1 MKFRNLKKWKNVAE
15 TELLLYCAQ
24 LIEELLFDF
33 SLDTYK
39 PSAMNTSLLCI
50 EALNTIIDIEK
61 GVIDKNNLEYIVS
74 ELISNLRRDFVVKS
88 LVSTDIEQI
97 IKIISNK
104 DTKMNSKKITLELLL
119 SEIRLPK
126 YKSENEKLLSLAL
139 KNNRGKN
146 EVRGLIRS
154 YVTTLKNYGYSSKY
168 LMDKSLDYFYY
179 GSDNEILGNEN
190 IDDFISIFGS
200 EGIEYFSI
208 IKASKLFSEISDS
221 CEKLD
226 ILVDVEDEQYLRA
239 VKEGNLKPKSADQV
253 YVIVEKIK
261 AKDKFSARE
270 RSEERIELISTLLT
284 LYHHKEHPQWDH
296 ECLVV
301 EKESG
306 LCSKVGSPINPM
318 HRCIDLKPEKA
329 SKRLNAM
336 INSFSLNNTSFR
348 KFSRSS
354 ELHSLALNSDSKENQ
369 IINLWIAL
377 ESLIPDSSEKSKI
390 ANLSDCI
397 MPFLNIAYLDRI
409 FKRFIADIHNWRK
422 GALNKHLKGI
432 PGGSIQVKLSKLL
445 VLDEYKDKK
454 DVLLGDFGDFV
465 LLRNRA
471 FYLGTLLK
479 NGKSM
484 TKMLTAHDER
494 VRWQI
499 RRIYR
504 TRNKIVH
511 TGVTPSYTDI
521 LIENLH
527 DYLDV
532 IMSTLV
538 NIASEGIQI
547 NTLEQGF
554 KYVELQY
561 QSYYDTLKSSEG
573 KSFSTEEIS
582 SNLFVGRS
590 LTRPSI

>member
-1 MKFRNLKKWKNVAE
+1 MRFRNLKKWKNVTNCE
-15 TELLLYCAQ
+15 QLLYCAQ
-24 LIEELLFDF
+24 LIEELLFDY

-61 GVIDKNNLEYIVS
+61 GVIDKNNLEHISS
-74 ELISNLRRDFVVKS
+74 ELVLNLRRDSVVKS
-88 LVSTDIEQI
+88 LVSTEIDQT
-97 IKIISNK
+97 IKILSNK
-104 DTKMNSKKITLELLL
+104 DVKIASKKIVLELLY
-119 SEIRLPK
+119 SEINLKK
-126 YKSENEKLLSLAL
+126 YKSENEKLLSSAL
-139 KNNRGKN
+139 KNNKGKN
-146 EVRGLIRS
+146 EIRGLIRS
-154 YVTTLKNYGYSSKY
+154 YITTLKNYGYSNKY
-168 LMDKSLDYFYY
+168 LMDKSLGFFYY
-179 GSDNEILGNEN
+179 DTDVEIVSNQD
-190 IDDFISIFGS
+190 IDEYIAIFSS
-200 EGIEYFSI
+200 EDKEYFSI

-221 CEKLD
+221 CKNLD
-226 ILVDVEDEQYLRA
+226 ILVDANDEKYRRPLSESGM
-239 VKEGNLKPKSADQV
+239 VLKKSNQV
-253 YVIVEKIK
+253 YVIVENIK
-261 AKDKFSARE
+261 AKDEFSARE

-284 LYHHKEHPQWDH
+284 LYHHKEHPQWDD

-306 LCSKVGSPINPM
+306 NYSKVGSPINPM

-329 SKRLNAM
+329 SKKLNAM
-336 INSFSLNNTSFR
+336 INSFSLKGTSFR

-354 ELHSLALNSDSKENQ
+354 ELHSLALNSESKENQ

-377 ESLIPDSSEKSKI
+377 ESLIPESSDKSKI
-390 ANLSDCI
+390 SNLTDCI
-397 MPFLNIAYLDRI
+397 MPFLNIAYLDRV
-409 FKRFIADIHNWRK
+409 FKRFIADIHNWRR
-422 GALNKHLKGI
+422 GALNRHLKGI
-432 PGGSIQVKLSKLL
+432 SGSTFQVKLSKLL

-454 DVLLGDFGDFV
+454 DALLNEFGDFV

-484 TKMLTAHDER
+484 TKMLNAHDER
-494 VRWQI
+494 VRLQI

-538 NIASEGIQI
+538 NIASDGIQI

-554 KYVELQY
+554 KYVEFQY
-561 QSYYDTLKSSEG
+561 QSYFERLKESKSDLFSE
-573 KSFSTEEIS
+573 EEIS
-582 SNLFVGRS
+582 TNLFVARS
-590 LTRPSI
+590 LTKPSI